1 MSKRISF
8 KELIAFEKKYNL
20 WKYKLFDYPLWI
32 HCREPLVNSTM
43 KIDRRIKTP
52 TIIGIFKSFFQ
63 TMKFLLLQYKYE
75 KVFFLMERAEL
86 LEIYKKDDS
95 KKLLFLNPEQEK
107 VYEGDDYISSDF
119 FSLLRFLSRKIAYI
133 IFRKKYQSVIND
145 LEKISCEPKLN
156 EYIKVAMGDALFL
169 KFLSLVLLKK
179 YKKYYSGAVIPM
191 GEKFVNKLNS
201 YEVQHGVIHPVHVGY
216 MNIPEVKNT
225 LILYSKNY
233 EKIMRLNH
241 YAGKI
246 IIDNYK
252 KTFFEKTTNRYFN
265 IVIYTQPAL
274 EMQEGIKSFIS
285 TYKPDNF
292 FIQKHPKDYFNYN
305 IDSTYF
311 VTETIP
317 NEVGYPIMYTS
328 SIIENFILYDKK
340 CYIYNLKNVDLD
352 LNSFLSIYTMEIN
365 SKMIIMDSL
374 NEIYE
379 HIKGDSQC

>member
-1 MSKRISF
+1 MSF
-8 KELIAFEKKYNL
+8 EELIAFEKKYNL
-20 WKYKLFDYPLWI
+20 WKYKLFDYPVWI

-52 TIIGIFKSFFQ
+52 TIIGMLKSFFQ
-63 TMKFLLLQYKYE
+63 TMKFLLFQYKYE

-119 FSLLRFLSRKIAYI
+119 FSLLRFLSRKIAYL
-133 IFRKKYQSVIND
+133 IFIKKYQFIISELENMDFD
-145 LEKISCEPKLN
+145 LKLN

-169 KFLSLVLLKK
+169 KILSLVLLKR

-233 EKIMRLNH
+233 EKIMRLN
-241 YAGKI
+241 YYIGKI

-265 IVIYTQPAL
+265 IVIYTQPTL
-274 EMQEGIKSFIS
+274 EMQEGINSFIL

-292 FIQKHPKDYFNYN
+292 FIQKHPKDYFDYT
-305 IDSTYF
+305 IDAKYF
-311 VTETIP
+311 VTQTTP

-328 SIIENFILYDKK
+328 SIIENFILYNKK
-340 CYIYNLKNVDLD
+340 CYIYNLKYKDID
-352 LNSFLSIYTMEIN
+352 LNSFLRIYTMDIN
-365 SKMIIMDSL
+365 LKMIILDSL
-374 NEIYE
+374 SEIYE
-379 HIKGDSQC
+379 YIKGDS